1 MEEFRLSVSTAIRN
15 DDCQLIQSYF
25 GTYKNKLEEVVFVD
39 EEFLNSKINNK
50 AVYVDLTAL
59 KKVQKH

>member
-1 MEEFRLSVSTAIRN
+1 MEEFRLSVFTAIGS

-25 GTYKNKLEEVVFVD
+25 GTYKNKLEEMVFVD
-39 EEFLNSKINNK
+39 EEFLNNKINNK

-59 KKVQKH
+59 K